1 MRGTRYPNAEEHPPS
16 PPLKGGEGEA
26 KRWEKSE
33 HKVRPY
39 AAFRSVA

>member
-1 MRGTRYPNAEEHPPS
+1 MQGTRYPNAEEHPPS
-16 PPLKGGEGEA
+16 PLQRGNAEA

-39 AAFRSVA
+39 VAFRPVA